1 MKPSITYK
9 ALVADKQKES
19 GTEISVQTLSTDD
32 LPDHDVLIRVDY
44 SSLNYKDA
52 LSASG
57 NSGVTRSYPHTP
69 GIDAAGVVEYS
80 RNQRFKNGDKVIVT
94 GYDLGQNTAGG
105 FGRYISVPGDWIVA
119 LLKGLSLKESM
130 IFGTAGFTAAYGVQK
145 IVAQNSEPEELKIV
159 VTGATGGVGSFAV
172 ALLAHL
178 GYTVIAVTGKEAQHS
193 YLRKIGASEILNR
206 RDLTGVSSKPLLT
219 SRWAGAID
227 TVGGTMLDCVLRQIS
242 HNGIVACCGNILGG
256 ELHTSVYPF
265 ILRGITL
272 AGIDSGN
279 CLMKDRLQIWD
290 KLSGRWKPKV
300 LNKLS
305 REIKLEQLP
314 QEINKI
320 LEGRQKGRILVNL
333 RDDPA

>member
-19 GTEISVQTLSTDD
+19 GTEISVLTLSTDD
-32 LPDHDVLIRVDY
+32 LPDFDVLIRVDY

-57 NSGVTRSYPHTP
+57 NTGVTQNYPHTP
-69 GIDAAGVVEYS
+69 GIDASGVVEYS
-80 RNQRFKNGDKVIVT
+80 RDKRFKGGDKVILT

-119 LLKGLSLKESM
+119 LPEGLSLKESM

-145 IVAQNSEPEELKIV
+145 IVAQNPDPEEHKIV

-178 GYTVIAVTGKEAQHS
+178 GYNIIAVSGKDGQHNFLS
-193 YLRKIGASEILNR
+193 ELGVSEILNR
-206 RDLTGVSSKPLLT
+206 KDLTEVSSKPLLT
-219 SRWAGAID
+219 SRWSGAID
-227 TVGGTMLDCVLRQIS
+227 TVGGNMLDCVIRQTS

-256 ELHTSVYPF
+256 ELHTSIYPF

-290 KLSGRWKPKV
+290 KLSGKWKPKV
-300 LNKLS
+300 LNKLYW
-305 REIKLEQLP
+305 EIGLEQLP
-314 QEINKI
+314 KEINKI
-320 LEGRQKGRILVNL
+320 LEGRQTGRILVNL
-333 RDDPA
+333 RGDAG